1 MGKIT
6 VVDIVLRLLG
16 AVIVGFAV
24 GAQRARTS
32 HPAGIRTHILVALG
46 SCVVMVTSCI
56 MYEQTIAVFGT
67 TPSDPA
73 RLGAQVINGI
83 GFLGAG
89 AILREGF
96 TVRGLTTAASVWVVA
111 CLGLSVGMG
120 YYVLTAVGT
129 VIAFVT
135 LVAFDGIQEKIRTR
149 RRPELDLEIECD
161 HMGDIMVELSRLAER
176 HFAKLLNLSFGRTPH
191 NTYIISFR
199 ASFPPHGYETA
210 QNAFCQELA
219 GISGMIRMENHIDH
233 I

>member
-46 SCVVMVTSCI
+46 S
-56 MYEQTIAVFGT
+56 
-67 TPSDPA
+67 
-73 RLGAQVINGI
+73 
-83 GFLGAG
+83 
-89 AILREGF
+89 GF

-149 RRPELDLEIECD
+149 RRPELDLQIECD
-161 HMGDIMVELSRLAER
+161 HMGDIMVELSHLAER

-199 ASFPPHGYETA
+199 ASFPPHGYESA

-219 GISGMIRMENHIDH
+219 GVSGMIRMENQIDH